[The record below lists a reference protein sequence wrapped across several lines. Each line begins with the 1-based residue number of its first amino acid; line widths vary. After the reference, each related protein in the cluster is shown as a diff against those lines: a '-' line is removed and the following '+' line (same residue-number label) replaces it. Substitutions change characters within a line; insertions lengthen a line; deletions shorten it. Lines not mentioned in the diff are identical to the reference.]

1 MSELFGHGHIMQ
13 SLADGV
19 KTRRLSHAYLFEGAE
34 GIGKMTT
41 VHRLSRLLMC
51 KNGGECGV
59 CEDCRKLEAGSH
71 PDFIIADESFLQSD
85 KVKPGSVEA
94 MRLVRQSAY
103 AKPFMSDWKLYVIPH
118 ADDMLAPA
126 QNSLLKLLEEPPA
139 YCVFI
144 LLCEN
149 ANQILETVRS
159 RSVLLRFLPL
169 SDEEMLR
176 FLKSR
181 YDEKKS
187 ALLLR
192 PSGGIPGRA
201 LQIAEDEV
209 FLERRERAAELF
221 SSFFQ
226 QGDLLPLSSFFD
238 KEKDLWEEVLE
249 GLLDLTAEAAE
260 GVACNKRMTGY
271 AAALSERVSLKGLLK
286 LFSLIQETILKLKN
300 NANFSLTVTA
310 FLTECYAAGK
320 EKNND

>member
-19 KTRRLSHAYLFEGAE
+19 KTGRLSHAYLFEGAE

-51 KNGGECGV
+51 KNGGDCGV
-59 CEDCRKLEAGSH
+59 CENCKKLAAGSH
-71 PDFIIADESFLQSD
+71 PDFIVADENFLQSD
-85 KVKPGSVEA
+85 KVKTGSVEA
-94 MRLVRQSAY
+94 MRMVRQSAY
-103 AKPFMSDWKLYVIPH
+103 AKPFMSDWKLYVIPD
-118 ADDMLAPA
+118 ADEMLAPA

-139 YCVFI
+139 YCVF
-144 LLCEN
+144 LLHCEN
-149 ANQILETVRS
+149 ANQVLETVRT
-159 RSVLLRFLPL
+159 RSGLLRILPL
-169 SDEEMLR
+169 DEEEMLR
-176 FLKSR
+176 FLRTR
-181 YDEKKS
+181 YDEKTS

-221 SSFFQ
+221 GNFFR
-226 QGDLLPLSSFFD
+226 QGDLLPLSSFFE
-238 KEKDLWEEVLE
+238 KEKDVWEEVLE

-260 GVACNKRMTGY
+260 GIACQKRMSGY
-271 AAALSERVSLKGLLK
+271 AATLSKEVSLKGLLK
-286 LFSLIQETILKLKN
+286 LFSLIQETILKLRN
-300 NANFSLTVTA
+300 NANFSLTMTA

-320 EKNND
+320 EK